1 MHLPLH
7 LRKKGKKNLRHEE
20 FKVNWICSSR
30 TQSAI
35 HNAVLYYNLMNAN
48 AVSDDEPA
56 TKENQQRRKWKL
68 ASTFGS
74 ARLPRCLVRLLF
86 FHVDRIRKNV
96 LAIYE
101 DIERMS
107 TPLRNRIRVTFARL
121 ISSIFRVMSSTLKSQ
136 KSRGSLKKVLT
147 YLCQKKTIKLVDIT
161 TSIFYQRQHKHI
173 KISIVSL
180 IEKNWN

>member
-1 MHLPLH
+1 
-7 LRKKGKKNLRHEE
+7 
-20 FKVNWICSSR
+20 
-30 TQSAI
+30 
-35 HNAVLYYNLMNAN
+35 MNAN

-86 FHVDRIRKNV
+86 FHVDRIRKKNV

-107 TPLRNRIRVTFARL
+107 TPLRNRIRFTFVRL
-121 ISSIFRVMSSTLKSQ
+121 ISSIFRVMLSTLKNQNSS
-136 KSRGSLKKVLT
+136 KNVLT
-147 YLCQKKTIKLVDIT
+147 YFYQKKKIIKLIDIL
-161 TSIFYQRQHKHI
+161 ILILYQRQRKNI
-173 KISIVSL
+173 NRVSL
-180 IEKNWN
+180 